1 MILSRNFRRTRTE
14 LQITGLEAQGG
25 NMTEDDD
32 KKEILSSD
40 EKGAAKSTLG
50 GAVEVR

>member
-1 MILSRNFRRTRTE
+1 
-14 LQITGLEAQGG
+14 
-25 NMTEDDD
+25 MTEDDD

-50 GAVEVR
+50 VPSQAR